1 MHRFATREPQPRG
14 AWDAA
19 RGEFADLRRV
29 RAAPVAEPVALR
41 GYQEEAVRAAH
52 DAASDRFRPGVVV
65 MGCGLGKT
73 IVGARL
79 VELSR
84 APAVVVTQHAA
95 SVRQWVAHLRDR
107 VGLRRVVEGDTMR
120 SSWGIKDPLPD
131 ALVLTYTAL
140 VGALRT
146 CSEHARRMAAGG
158 AASQDAADVHL
169 VLVLLLERFG
179 VLVLDEVHVAVA
191 DHFVLATTLR
201 ASVIYGLSGSLVRE
215 DERIEELRGVVGDV
229 LFRHNETRKVGIEVW
244 TVPLAAELRERLGPL
259 TRHSCLEEAMRALNP
274 SKVGALFQ
282 VLREEADAP
291 VIVFCDSRAA
301 LAALARCDALRHAI
315 CIHGGVTDA
324 PRQRALE
331 AFAAQRAGVLLSTRV
346 CDAAIDFKPGCRIVQ
361 MHVASG
367 SRQQE
372 MQRCGRGLRGG
383 AVSRVVHLV
392 NEGTCEAEYVDRR
405 VQHLAASFQAASVL
419 RRRVCAEPVPIAYEV
434 APRQTSKKRKHAT
447 GAVAMPDDAAAGPS
461 DDARQKLR
469 AKLRLKRGQRS
480 RGAAPST
487 ASQRESAV
495 MQLAGDDPA
504 LLSAATAAMRGKLD
518 LSAVKKL
525 TPPAPPP
532 PPPSADESDEE
543 APPGV

>member
-1 MHRFATREPQPRG
+1 M
-14 AWDAA
+14 
-19 RGEFADLRRV
+19 
-29 RAAPVAEPVALR
+29 
-41 GYQEEAVRAAH
+41 
-52 DAASDRFRPGVVV
+52 
-65 MGCGLGKT
+65 
-73 IVGARL
+73 
-79 VELSR
+79 
-84 APAVVVTQHAA
+84 
-95 SVRQWVAHLRDR
+95 
-107 VGLRRVVEGDTMR
+107 
-120 SSWGIKDPLPD
+120 
-131 ALVLTYTAL
+131 
-140 VGALRT
+140 
-146 CSEHARRMAAGG
+146 
-158 AASQDAADVHL
+158 
-169 VLVLLLERFG
+169 LVLLLERFG